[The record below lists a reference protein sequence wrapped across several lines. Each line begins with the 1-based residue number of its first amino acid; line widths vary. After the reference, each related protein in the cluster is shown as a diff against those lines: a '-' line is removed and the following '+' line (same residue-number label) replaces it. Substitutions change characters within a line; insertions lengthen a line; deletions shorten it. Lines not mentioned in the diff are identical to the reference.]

1 MPGAPPEA
9 RRRRKLLMK
18 RRHIIIASVV
28 GALGLLLAIPFLLP
42 LDTYRAPIER
52 AASAALGRQ
61 VQIRGS
67 MGLTVYPQIGISLG
81 DVSIANPQ
89 GARHPQMVEVESVV
103 VGAKLMPLFSRRLE
117 ITEVVLQNPIIHL
130 EVNRNG
136 TSNWQLGAGTQAKAG
151 ETNSRIASVGV
162 GKLSVEGGQVTYD
175 DAGSGTSHAIT
186 DVDFTLAMPL
196 DTRTNV
202 RVPFVFNGGLTYNS
216 QPLRMSGRIE
226 NFDAFMRAQPTQARL
241 EVASTLINAKFEG
254 SLGKEGQISGP
265 LNLGAHSVR
274 SLAAWLGYPLPPG
287 NGFGLVALEGQFTA
301 ADGVYSL
308 RQTQLRFDSMS
319 MNANL
324 SFDTNP
330 DVMLIKGSVTL
341 DRLDLNPYLA
351 PGAET
356 DTVQAAKAKA
366 ANPDA
371 PLSLGGLKAVD
382 AEVQLVVGSMVLPGF
397 RLDHGRVDA
406 DLKGGVLKAELRNL
420 SLYGGNGRGSLTV
433 DASGDTPS
441 IRSTLDLSGLR
452 VQPFLNQLMEV
463 NNVTG
468 TGTLRFDIA
477 GRGKT
482 QAQLIRALNGR
493 GEMRFTDGAVTG
505 VDLGAVARVMQSV
518 VTAQVLTGAVG
529 PNAQTAFGQMG
540 GTFTVKDGVLN
551 TTDLKLTSDV
561 VELNGQGNVD
571 LGAQTVDFRFEPVAK
586 RGIPGLRLVD
596 IGIPFLVKG
605 PWDKPTYGPDPR
617 GVARAVVNKLGR
629 GATAPVDI
637 VKDPA
642 AALKSLF
649 GGR

>member
-1 MPGAPPEA
+1 MKM
-9 RRRRKLLMK
+9 RKGL
-18 RRHIIIASVV
+18 IITVGVV
-28 GALGLLLAIPFLLP
+28 GVVAALLAVPFLLP

-52 AASAALGRQ
+52 AASSALGRD
-61 VQIRGS
+61 VHIRGS
-67 MGLTVYPQIGISLG
+67 MGLTVYPQIGISLA
-81 DVSIANPQ
+81 DVSIANPP
-89 GARHPQMVEVESVV
+89 GSRNPQMVEVKSVV
-103 VGAKLMPLFSRRLE
+103 VGAKLMPLLSRRLE
-117 ITEVVLQNPIIHL
+117 ITEVLLQNPVIHL

-162 GKLSVEGGQVTYD
+162 GRLKVEGGEVTYD
-175 DAGSGTSHAIT
+175 DASSGISHSIK

-202 RVPFVFNGGLTYNS
+202 RVPFVFNGGLTYNN
-216 QPLRMSGRIE
+216 QPLKLSGRIE

-241 EVASTLINAKFEG
+241 EVASNIINAKFEG
-254 SLGKEGQISGP
+254 TLGKGGAISGP

-274 SLAAWLGYPLPPG
+274 SLAAWLGHPLPPG

-301 ADGVYSL
+301 SDGVYSL
-308 RQTQLRFDSMS
+308 RQTQIRFDTMS

-330 DVMLIKGSVTL
+330 DVLLIKGNVTL

-351 PGAET
+351 AGTQT
-356 DTVQAAKAKA
+356 DTVEAAKAAAKAKQ
-366 ANPDA
+366 ANEDP

-382 AEVQLVVGSMVLPGF
+382 ADVQLVVGSMLLPGF
-397 RLDHGRVDA
+397 KLDHGMVQA

-433 DASGDTPS
+433 DGSGDTPS
-441 IRSTLDLSGLR
+441 IRSTLDLSGLK

-463 NNVTG
+463 DNVTG
-468 TGTLRFDIA
+468 TGVVRFDIA
-477 GRGKT
+477 GKGKT
-482 QAQLIRALNGR
+482 QAQLIRALNGK
-493 GEMRFTDGAVTG
+493 GETRFADGAVTG
-505 VDLGAVARVMQSV
+505 VDLTAVARIMQSV

-529 PNAQTAFGQMG
+529 PNAKTSFGQMG
-540 GTFTVKDGVLN
+540 GTFTVRDGVLH
-551 TTDLKLTSDV
+551 TTDLKLVSDTV
-561 VELNGQGNVD
+561 DMSGQGDVD
-571 LGAQTVDFRFEPVAK
+571 LGAQTLDFRFEPVAK
-586 RGIPGLRLVD
+586 RGIPGLKLVD
-596 IGIPFLVKG
+596 IGIPFMVKG
-605 PWDKPTYGPDPR
+605 PWAKPSYAPDPR
-617 GVARAVVNKLGR
+617 GIARAVVNKLGQ

-642 AALKSLF
+642 GALKSLF

>member
-1 MPGAPPEA
+1 
-9 RRRRKLLMK
+9 
-18 RRHIIIASVV
+18 
-28 GALGLLLAIPFLLP
+28 
-42 LDTYRAPIER
+42 
-52 AASAALGRQ
+52 
-61 VQIRGS
+61 
-67 MGLTVYPQIGISLG
+67 MGK
-81 DVSIANPQ
+81 D
-89 GARHPQMVEVESVV
+89 
-103 VGAKLMPLFSRRLE
+103 
-117 ITEVVLQNPIIHL
+117 
-130 EVNRNG
+130 
-136 TSNWQLGAGTQAKAG
+136 
-151 ETNSRIASVGV
+151 
-162 GKLSVEGGQVTYD
+162 
-175 DAGSGTSHAIT
+175 
-186 DVDFTLAMPL
+186 
-196 DTRTNV
+196 
-202 RVPFVFNGGLTYNS
+202 
-216 QPLRMSGRIE
+216 
-226 NFDAFMRAQPTQARL
+226 
-241 EVASTLINAKFEG
+241 
-254 SLGKEGQISGP
+254 GQISGP

-287 NGFGLVALEGQFTA
+287 NGFGLVALEGQFSA
-301 ADGVYSL
+301 VDGVYSL

-330 DVMLIKGSVTL
+330 AVMLIKGSVTL

-351 PGAET
+351 PGTET
-356 DTVQAAKAKA
+356 DTFEAAKKA

-382 AEVQLVVGSMVLPGF
+382 AEVQLVVGSMILPGF

-452 VQPFLNQLMEV
+452 VQPFLNQLMDV

-468 TGTLRFDIA
+468 TGTLRFDVA

-493 GEMRFTDGAVTG
+493 GELRFADGAVTG

-529 PNAQTAFGQMG
+529 PNAKTAFGQIG
-540 GTFTVKDGVLN
+540 GTFTVKDGVLH
-551 TTDLKLTSDV
+551 TADLKLTNDAV
-561 VELNGQGNVD
+561 DLNGQGDVD

-586 RGIPGLRLVD
+586 RGIPGIRLVD
-596 IGIPFLVKG
+596 IGIPFIVKG
-605 PWDKPTYGPDPR
+605 PWSQPSYGPDPR
-617 GVARAVVNKLGR
+617 GIARAVVNKLGQ